1 MRVRRGFWNDRR
13 SVVPAAAFLVPV
25 QSQVLTDLGNR
36 RKGPEV
42 LGEFAV

>member
-13 SVVPAAAFLVPV
+13 SVLAAASLVPV

-36 RKGPEV
+36 RKGPGV